1 MLHYTQTRNISTSRL
16 INRSKYRI
24 SVGFHF
30 QHSSFFANQAFARC
44 FAGVRE
50 PLGMEAGGAH
60 VRIKIGVPRWKEKVN
75 LYNFS
80 SVFFSF
86 AKFGEL
92 EQI

>member
-1 MLHYTQTRNISTSRL
+1 MLNAL
-16 INRSKYRI
+16 L
-24 SVGFHF
+24 
-30 QHSSFFANQAFARC
+30 ARC

-60 VRIKIGVPRWKEKVN
+60 VRIKTGVPRWKEKVN

-80 SVFFSF
+80 SVFFAF

-92 EQI
+92 EHI